1 MRLLL
6 LLKKVLAS
14 FVCGSLQNI
23 CGFLFLI
30 RKQIKGRNT
39 IYMREK
45 ELKDELDFKEKKCLQ
60 YRFYF

>member
-39 IYMREK
+39 IYERK

-60 YRFYF
+60 YCLYF